1 MKLYQRIK
9 IYFKFQVNVGA
20 EWYLHTI
27 YTVRSSSKKVRRHVI
42 ARRAVSEQVGSIGM
56 AFNRGTNMHPIQLLD
71 EATGANTIL
80 AAESST
86 SWILAA
92 ILGAVLLGIFNFQ
105 CNCGK
110 NRFINLSI

>member
-1 MKLYQRIK
+1 M
-9 IYFKFQVNVGA
+9 
-20 EWYLHTI
+20 
-27 YTVRSSSKKVRRHVI
+27 I

-92 ILGAVLLGIFNFQ
+92 ILGAVLLGIFYSILK
-105 CNCGK
+105 G
-110 NRFINLSI
+110 NL

>member
-1 MKLYQRIK
+1 M
-9 IYFKFQVNVGA
+9 
-20 EWYLHTI
+20 
-27 YTVRSSSKKVRRHVI
+27 I

-92 ILGAVLLGIFNFQ
+92 ILGAVLLGIFYSTFNIIM
-105 CNCGK
+105 GK
-110 NRFINLSI
+110 IDLLT